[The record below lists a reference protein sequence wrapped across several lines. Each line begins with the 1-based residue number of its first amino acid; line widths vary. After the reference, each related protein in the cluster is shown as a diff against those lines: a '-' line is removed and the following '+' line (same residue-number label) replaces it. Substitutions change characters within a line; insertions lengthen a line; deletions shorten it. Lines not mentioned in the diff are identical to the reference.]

1 MTPKCNGFR
10 VADSYND
17 PSSRAPLRHDD
28 HSSRGTDIHTD
39 DTTPTAVY
47 LDVDTVLLATHQERR
62 GPELG
67 LQADITA
74 GIERLAEVADKI
86 VALVDPTPMEGS
98 HGPDSA
104 HRIQVLREGMGTTA
118 DRLDFVTCP
127 HGETGDCDCAKP
139 GSGLIE
145 QAIKDLGLQH
155 RGGWYI
161 TADQEGVVAGRNA
174 GLRTVRIGPVGEDHL
189 SAVHRADYEA
199 RDLLD
204 AANRILMETLG

>member
-1 MTPKCNGFR
+1 MDRGQQ
-10 VADSYND
+10 ADGTE
-17 PSSRAPLRHDD
+17 RAERKEPA
-28 HSSRGTDIHTD
+28 
-39 DTTPTAVY
+39 AVF
-47 LDVDTVLLATHQERR
+47 LDFDTVLLATHQERR

-67 LQADITA
+67 LQPDIIE
-74 GIERLAEVADKI
+74 GIGRITEVADKI
-86 VALVDPTPMEGS
+86 VALVDPARGEGS
-98 HGPDSA
+98 HGSDA
-104 HRIQVLREGMGTTA
+104 AERIQFLRDGLGTTA

-127 HGETGDCDCAKP
+127 HGEDADCQCAKP

-145 QAIKDLGLQH
+145 EAIKDLGLHQ

-174 GLRTVRIGPVGEDHL
+174 GLRTVRIGPTGEDHL

-204 AANRILMETLG
+204 AANRILLESLAD

>member
-1 MTPKCNGFR
+1 MGTAPR
-10 VADSYND
+10 QADGT
-17 PSSRAPLRHDD
+17 APA
-28 HSSRGTDIHTD
+28 
-39 DTTPTAVY
+39 AVF
-47 LDVDTVLLATHQERR
+47 LDVDTVLLVTHQERR

-67 LQADITA
+67 LQADITE
-74 GIERLAEVADKI
+74 GIARLTQVADTI
-86 VALVDPTPMEGS
+86 VALMDPARVEGS
-98 HGPDSA
+98 HDSDA
-104 HRIQVLREGMGTTA
+104 AQRVQFLREGLGTTA

-127 HGETGDCDCAKP
+127 HGEDADCQCAKP

-145 QAIKDLGLQH
+145 EAIKDLGLEQ

-174 GLRTVRIGPVGEDHL
+174 GLRTVRIGPAGEDHL

-204 AANRILMETLG
+204 AANRILMESLAG